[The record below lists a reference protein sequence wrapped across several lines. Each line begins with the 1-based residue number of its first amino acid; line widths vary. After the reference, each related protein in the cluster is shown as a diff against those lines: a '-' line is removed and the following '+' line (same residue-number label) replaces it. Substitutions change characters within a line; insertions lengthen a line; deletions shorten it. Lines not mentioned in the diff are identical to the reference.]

1 MSELSNALRH
11 RLASREEPRV
21 HPDADTLTAYLEQLL
36 PVRERGQVLEH
47 LAICGPCREV
57 IALSLS
63 EPLVLKDAPV
73 TAAPAGRG
81 WRALILRKP
90 ALGLAASL
98 AGLALVAAVI
108 IEMPRRAMENHR
120 AQTNQPAPA
129 ISESHPG
136 PAFSPPASETIT
148 APTSGISANAALP
161 GTETRGGTAAAKSL
175 SIPPVQPA
183 RVGASPPPVSNPG
196 VSGPYINVQ
205 MFANDSDN
213 AVATAA
219 ELPAAPSPQP
229 TAKEASALSRSTP
242 LGFAGPTRDLQQS
255 RGKPVR
261 TGAPTPSTGHF
272 PFSMVTAMGHEAKQ
286 AKQLFHR
293 QVPLFPGNLFADS
306 AMGKAGQFNP
316 TRELGAAPEVATAA
330 AAGRDA
336 TDLDQ
341 SRAFTPPALAG
352 SYKASVPTAW
362 KIGDG
367 KLLRLG
373 ASGAWTEA
381 HSGFEDIEFSVVSSR
396 GSEVWAGGRN
406 AALVH
411 SRDGGANWD
420 RILLGAS
427 ANGTITTIEAGATKV
442 LVRSSSGQSWSSS
455 DGGRSWVLED

>member
-1 MSELSNALRH
+1 MRVSR
-11 RLASREEPRV
+11 ASV
-21 HPDADTLTAYLEQLL
+21 
-36 PVRERGQVLEH
+36 
-47 LAICGPCREV
+47 
-57 IALSLS
+57 
-63 EPLVLKDAPV
+63 
-73 TAAPAGRG
+73 
-81 WRALILRKP
+81 
-90 ALGLAASL
+90 
-98 AGLALVAAVI
+98 
-108 IEMPRRAMENHR
+108 
-120 AQTNQPAPA
+120 
-129 ISESHPG
+129 
-136 PAFSPPASETIT
+136 
-148 APTSGISANAALP
+148 
-161 GTETRGGTAAAKSL
+161 
-175 SIPPVQPA
+175 
-183 RVGASPPPVSNPG
+183 
-196 VSGPYINVQ
+196 
-205 MFANDSDN
+205 
-213 AVATAA
+213 
-219 ELPAAPSPQP
+219 
-229 TAKEASALSRSTP
+229 LSRSTP
-242 LGFAGPTRDLQQS
+242 LGFADVPHERQPS
-255 RGKPVR
+255 GKSLR
-261 TGAPTPSTGHF
+261 TVAPPAGTGRF

-293 QVPLFPGNLFADS
+293 QVPLLAGNLFAES

-330 AAGRDA
+330 GAGKDA

-341 SRAFTPPALAG
+341 SRAFTPRALDDSYNGSMPA
-352 SYKASVPTAW
+352 AW
-362 KIGDG
+362 KVGEG